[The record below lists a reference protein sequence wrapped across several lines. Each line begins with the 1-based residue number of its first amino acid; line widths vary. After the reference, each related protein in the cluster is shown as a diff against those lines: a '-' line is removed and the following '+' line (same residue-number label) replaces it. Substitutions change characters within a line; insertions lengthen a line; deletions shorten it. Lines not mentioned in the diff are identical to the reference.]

1 MKSVIQGSVSLVG
14 NDNKNNDNYWQE
26 VMMENRRIEQAKAIL
41 AQIKK
46 QRNQML
52 NEYFMSLVKEKGI

>member
-1 MKSVIQGSVSLVG
+1 MKSVIQGNVSLVG

-26 VMMENRRIEQAKAIL
+26 VMLENRRVEQAKAIL

>member
-14 NDNKNNDNYWQE
+14 SDNKNSDKYWQE
-26 VMMENRRIEQAKAIL
+26 VMLENRRVEQAKAIL

-46 QRNQML
+46 QRNQVL

>member
-26 VMMENRRIEQAKAIL
+26 VMMENRRVEQAKAIL

>member
-14 NDNKNNDNYWQE
+14 SDNKNSDKYWQE
-26 VMMENRRIEQAKAIL
+26 VMLENRRVEQAKAIL